1 MSEPP
6 SLDNVTA
13 AFGLLSH
20 LYLTPV
26 LVALIQ
32 GGVPDHLD
40 EGPLP
45 VSDLAKRAGMDELS
59 MTRGLRAL
67 TAFGAFQEV
76 TPGVFANNPVSD
88 LYRERP
94 GCLRN
99 AALFWG
105 GDHLLQSAADLG
117 HSMKTG
123 EASFVHVF
131 GESFWDRM
139 RRLPEEHELFNRA
152 LADLRSDEHQQ
163 VADAYDWNGVK
174 TAVDVG
180 GGAGS
185 LLAAILQ
192 KGNDKRGI
200 LVEQPEVLPE
210 ADRLLSERGVRDR
223 CDFLGGSF
231 FKPISAQGEVW
242 TMCQVLHDW
251 PDTDCCAILERC
263 HEAMR
268 GTDRLLVIEML
279 TVPCEPNPHVST
291 LDMMMLL
298 YFGEARQ
305 RTVDEYKELFG
316 TTSFELTRVL
326 PTASAFSIVEARP
339 V

>member
-1 MSEPP
+1 MPEQP

-26 LVALIQ
+26 LVKLIQ
-32 GGVPDHLD
+32 GRVPDHLGD
-40 EGPLP
+40 GPLP
-45 VSDLAKRAGMDELS
+45 AADLAKRAGLDELS
-59 MTRGLRAL
+59 LTRGLRAL

-76 TPGVFANNPVSD
+76 SPGVFANNPVSD
-88 LYRERP
+88 LFRDQP
-94 GCLRN
+94 GSIRN

-105 GDHLLQSAADLG
+105 DDHLLQSAAALG

-123 EASFVHVF
+123 EASFIHVF

-139 RRLPEEHELFNRA
+139 RRVPEENELFNRA
-152 LADLRSDEHQQ
+152 LADLRSDEHKQI
-163 VADAYDWNGVK
+163 ADAYDWNGVN

-185 LLAAILQ
+185 LLAAILE
-192 KGNDKRGI
+192 KRPDRRGV
-200 LVEQPEVLPE
+200 LVEQPEVLPD
-210 ADRLLSERGVRDR
+210 ADRLLSQRGVRDR
-223 CDFLGGSF
+223 CEFLGGSF
-231 FKPISAQGEVW
+231 FNPISASGEVW

-251 PDTDCCAILERC
+251 PDADCRAILQRC
-263 HEAMR
+263 REAMR
-268 GTDRLLVIEML
+268 NADRLLVIEML
-279 TVPCEPNPHVST
+279 TVPCEPNPRVSI

-316 TTSFELTRVL
+316 PTGFEFTRVF
-326 PTASAFSIVEARP
+326 PTASAFTIVEARP

>member
-1 MSEPP
+1 MAKST
-6 SLDNVTA
+6 SFSDVNA

-26 LVALIQ
+26 LVSLIR

-40 EGPLP
+40 KGPLA
-45 VSDLAKRAGMDELS
+45 VSELAKRAGLDELS
-59 MTRGLRAL
+59 LTRALRAL
-67 TAFGAFQEV
+67 TGFGAFEEV
-76 TPGVFANNPVSD
+76 SPGEFANNAVSN
-88 LYRERP
+88 LFRNRP
-94 GCLRN
+94 GGLRN

-105 GDHLLQSAADLG
+105 SEHLLQSAAALG
-117 HSMKTG
+117 HSVMTG

-131 GESFWDRM
+131 GETFWDRM

-163 VADAYDWNGVK
+163 IADAYDWTGVN

-185 LLAAILQ
+185 LLAAILEKRQ
-192 KGNDKRGI
+192 DKRGV
-200 LVEQPEVLPE
+200 LVEQPEVLPDAE
-210 ADRLLSERGVRDR
+210 RLLSERGVRNR
-223 CDFLGGSF
+223 CEFLGGSF
-231 FKPISAQGEVW
+231 FNPISTKGEVW

-251 PDTDCCAILERC
+251 PDADCRAILQRC
-263 HEAMR
+263 REAMR

-279 TVPCEPNPHVST
+279 TVPCEPNPRVSI

-316 TTSFELTRVL
+316 TTGFEFTRVL
-326 PTASAFSIVEARP
+326 PTVSAFSIVEARP